1 MGVTEANLKSALVS
15 LLRKELPGYVTFRHE
30 DRHLFGVPDFSVTGN
45 RIVSWWEAKHANPS
59 FVSQGIQELTML
71 RLANQ
76 SHARYIIWDENGGAK
91 RTLIVHPKEMNEWQS
106 AKELVTG
113 FNHKWLVEQIRKVHN
128 DNLRP

>member
-1 MGVTEANLKSALVS
+1 MTEANLKSALVT
-15 LLRKELPGYVTFRHE
+15 LLRKAFPGYVIFRHE

-45 RIVSWWEAKHANPS
+45 RITSWWEGKHASPQ

-91 RTLIVHPKEMNEWQS
+91 RTLLVHPKEMNEWQLT
-106 AKELVTG
+106 KENTNG
-113 FNHKWLVEQIRKVHN
+113 FNHRWVVEQIRKVHE
-128 DNLRP
+128 P